1 VTEPRPAAP
10 EPGAAADAN
19 DRFAQRLAEEIAGV
33 LGVGIALEA
42 VSVEG
47 ETPVRLRATCMVD
60 GQVREL
66 AGTGATMLDAARD
79 LIRAAAEL
87 RLAAAWWR
95 MVGPA

>member
-1 VTEPRPAAP
+1 MSQ
-10 EPGAAADAN
+10 ADAN
-19 DRFAQRLAEEIAGV
+19 ERFAARLGEELSGV
-33 LGVGIALEA
+33 LGVGIALDS

-47 ETPVRLRATCMVD
+47 ESPVTIRASCLVD
-60 GQVREL
+60 GQVRDLE
-66 AGTGATMLDAARD
+66 ATGDTMLEAARE